1 MSTGSTSGW
10 TSGTGGSRRR
20 TGVSAK
26 VTTLAAPFL
35 AEVAEPVRDQL
46 ATSVEL
52 RDFLRDAGTLTLD
65 ERRLLVEQALV
76 LLEQNYVHLPLK
88 AAMHAVNPVQRL
100 RLLRVRLER
109 QTPETVDPERLFHAE
124 MSEIFHSV
132 RDLHTNYLLPS
143 PFAGKVAFLPFLVE
157 EYFDEAG
164 ASHYVVAGVVQG
176 FSAPGF
182 VPGAEV
188 THWGGIPIDRA
199 VDLNAARFAGSNP
212 AARHSRGLQSLT
224 VRPLVIHLPPDEEW
238 VTVSYVGTDGAER
251 ELRQAWL
258 VTDNLPP
265 FVGDLNQVS
274 TTAASLGVDLDA
286 DETSRARTLLFAPQ
300 VAGQAQADEPPALTT
315 ARATAGQDVPTGMP
329 GVFRARSV
337 KTASGTFGHLRIF
350 TFSVSDPPGFVEEFV
365 RLVALL
371 PPDGLIVDVRGNGG
385 GHIFASE
392 FTLQTLTPR
401 RILPEPVQFIATPL
415 NLRICRKHKDN
426 PTNQIDL
433 GPWFRSLDQATET
446 GATFSAAFPITPQDG
461 ANAIGQHY
469 EGPVVLITDAR
480 CYSAT
485 DIFTAGFQDHD
496 IGPILGV
503 DDNTGAGGANVWT
516 HGLLMNLLAFPPAD
530 PASPYAALPKG
541 ANMRVAIRRTVRV
554 GSLAGTPVED
564 LGVQPNERHRM
575 TRRDVLEG
583 NLDLLDQAGKLLAAQ
598 PVRRLD
604 VDPHIGPDGALRLE
618 LEVANVDR
626 ADVYADD
633 RPRTSVDVVGGHATV
648 TVDDIAEAASVR
660 VEGFS
665 DGKLVAARTLRL

>member
-1 MSTGSTSGW
+1 MSTGSRRGRRT
-10 TSGTGGSRRR
+10 GTGGRRR
-20 TGVSAK
+20 TKVSTKRA
-26 VTTLAAPFL
+26 TLAAPFL

-46 ATSVEL
+46 AASVEL
-52 RDFLRDAGTLTLD
+52 REFLGGAGALSLE

-109 QTPETVDPERLFHAE
+109 QTSETMGPEWLFHAE
-124 MSEIFHSV
+124 LSGIFHSV

-143 PFAGKVAFLPFLVE
+143 PFAGKVAFLPFRVE
-157 EYFDEAG
+157 EYFDQDG
-164 ASHYVVAGVVQG
+164 ASHYVVAGVVEG

-182 VPGAEV
+182 GPGAEV
-188 THWGGIPIDRA
+188 THWGGIPIDHA
-199 VDLNAARFAGSNP
+199 IELNATRFAGSNA

-238 VTVSYVGTDGAER
+238 VTVSYLGTDGNEH
-251 ELRQAWL
+251 ELRQPWL
-258 VTDNLPP
+258 VTENLPP

-286 DETSRARTLLFAPQ
+286 DEVSRARTLLFAPQ
-300 VAGQAQADEPPALTT
+300 VAGQAQADQPPALTT
-315 ARATAGQDVPTGMP
+315 TRAGAGEDVPTSMP

-337 KTASGTFGHLRIF
+337 QTASGAFGHLRIF
-350 TFSVSDPPGFVEEFV
+350 TFSVNDPVGFVEEFV
-365 RLVALL
+365 RLAGLL
-371 PPDGLIVDVRGNGG
+371 PPDGLILDVRGNGG

-392 FTLQTLTPR
+392 FTLQTLTPK
-401 RILPEPVQFIATPL
+401 RIVPEPVQFIATPL

-446 GATFSAAFPITPQDG
+446 GATFSAAVAITPQEG
-461 ANAIGQHY
+461 ANAIGQQY

-485 DIFTAGFQDHD
+485 DIFSAGFQDHA
-496 IGPILGV
+496 IGPILGI

-516 HGLLMNLLAFPPAD
+516 HGLLMNLLAVPPAD
-530 PASPYAALPKG
+530 SGSPYAVLPRG
-541 ANMRVAIRRTVRV
+541 ANMRVAIRRTLRV
-554 GSLAGTPVED
+554 GGLAGTPVED
-564 LGVQPNERHRM
+564 LGVQPDERHRM

-583 NLDLLDQAGKLLAAQ
+583 NQDLLDRAGELLAAM
-598 PVRRLD
+598 PARRLEI
-604 VDPHIGPDGALRLE
+604 HGEIGADGTLRLE
-618 LEVANVDR
+618 LEAANLDR
-626 ADVYADD
+626 ADVYVDG
-633 RPRTSVDVVGGHATV
+633 RPRASVDLAGGT
-648 TVDDIAEAASVR
+648 AAVSIQDAAGARSVR
-660 VEGFS
+660 VEGLS
-665 DGKLVAARTLRL
+665 EGELVAARTVAL